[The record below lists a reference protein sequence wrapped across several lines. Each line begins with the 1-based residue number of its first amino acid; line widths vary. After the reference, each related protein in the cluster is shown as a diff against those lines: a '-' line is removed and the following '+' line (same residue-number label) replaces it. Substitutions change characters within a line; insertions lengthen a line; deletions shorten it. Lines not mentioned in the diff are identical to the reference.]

1 MKNTMLESLYENT
14 RMNFPLTKI
23 IEATITE
30 EIDNILKQQKPAMS
44 SQDLEELHCC
54 TKAKANQSFLGYVPS
69 FHYCNN
75 SIFSEFVRPSQRMEH
90 LADERYIHPQ

>member
-1 MKNTMLESLYENT
+1 MKNAMLENIYENA

-44 SQDLEELHCC
+44 SQDLEELLNLLFEVSDISE
-54 TKAKANQSFLGYVPS
+54 KQGFVLG
-69 FHYCNN
+69 F
-75 SIFSEFVRPSQRMEH
+75 
-90 LADERYIHPQ
+90 RYAVALMNES

>member
-1 MKNTMLESLYENT
+1 MKNAMLETIYENA

-44 SQDLEELHCC
+44 SQDLEELRNLLFEVSDISE
-54 TKAKANQSFLGYVPS
+54 KQGFVLG
-69 FHYCNN
+69 F
-75 SIFSEFVRPSQRMEH
+75 
-90 LADERYIHPQ
+90 RYAVALLHES

>member
-30 EIDNILKQQKPAMS
+30 EINNILKQQKPAMS
-44 SQDLEELHCC
+44 SQDLEELRNLLFEVSDISE
-54 TKAKANQSFLGYVPS
+54 KQGFVLG
-69 FHYCNN
+69 F
-75 SIFSEFVRPSQRMEH
+75 
-90 LADERYIHPQ
+90 RYAVALLHES